1 MEARTV
7 PALLLC
13 AVAALSMG
21 ANYRTQNFMVSAPTP
36 QLATEIGQ
44 AAENFRAKLSVE
56 WLGRELPPWPQAC
69 PIEAQVAPHLGA
81 GGATSFVF
89 IQNQPR
95 DWTMS
100 IQGSRERVLDSVL
113 PHEITHT
120 IFATH
125 FGRPLPRWADEGA
138 CTTVEHSSEKM
149 KQEQNLIVFLKSSR
163 GIAFNKMF
171 AMKEYPKD
179 ILPLYSQ
186 GFSLARFLIQ
196 QGGKR
201 KYVDYV
207 GEGMQ
212 TNDWNGVTR
221 KFYGFQDLSDLQ
233 VSWLGW
239 VKQGSPA
246 TAIAATTPDTAAGET
261 RLVAATNDPPANAL
275 PVRDAALTPE
285 KTSAVSYA
293 SGDASKAAPAR
304 PAPNA
309 DRVAKPSA
317 TGWYTKMKNAAAS
330 GIPLEEENP
339 VAASSTSVGAIP
351 TNAIPANVV
360 PLNPAKPAVAESIPQ
375 EPRDNALPSRSVS
388 RPPNPEPARQVILEW
403 SRRPGETATR

>member
-1 MEARTV
+1 MEARIV
-7 PALLLC
+7 PALSLC
-13 AVAALSMG
+13 AFAVLSMG
-21 ANYRTQNFMVSAPTP
+21 AGYRTQNFIVSAPTP

-44 AAENFRAKLSVE
+44 AAEDFRAKLAVE

-221 KFYGFQDLSDLQ
+221 KHYGFQDLSDLQ
-233 VSWLGW
+233 VSWLAW
-239 VKQGSPA
+239 VKQGSPT
-246 TAIAATTPDTAAGET
+246 TAIAAATTPDSVTGET
-261 RLVAATNDPPANAL
+261 RLAAVGADLPANAL
-275 PVRDAALTPE
+275 PIRQGAAPTE
-285 KTSAVSYA
+285 KAASVSYA
-293 SGDASKAAPAR
+293 SDRATKPSPAKDATDRAAR
-304 PAPNA
+304 PA
-309 DRVAKPSA
+309 A
-317 TGWYTKMKNAAAS
+317 TGWYTRMKDAAAS
-330 GIPLEEENP
+330 GSPVSIASP
-339 VAASSTSVGAIP
+339 VAAVVPVKANP
-351 TNAIPANVV
+351 IPAN
-360 PLNPAKPAVAESIPQ
+360 EIPQ
-375 EPRDNALPSRSVS
+375 EPREAAVPSQSVS
-388 RPPNPEPARQVILEW
+388 RPQALEPARQVILEW
-403 SRRPGETATR
+403 SRRPGETAAR

>member
-1 MEARTV
+1 MEARIV
-7 PALLLC
+7 PALSLC
-13 AVAALSMG
+13 ALAVLSMG
-21 ANYRTQNFMVSAPTP
+21 ANYRTQNFIVSAPTP

-44 AAENFRAKLSVE
+44 AAESFRATLAVE

-89 IQNQPR
+89 IQGQPR

-221 KFYGFQDLSDLQ
+221 KHYGFQDLSELQ

-239 VKQGSPA
+239 VKQGSP
-246 TAIAATTPDTAAGET
+246 TAIAAATNSDTPAGET
-261 RLVAATNDPPANAL
+261 RLAAATSEAPINAL
-275 PVRDAALTPE
+275 PVREVAARSENAGSVTY
-285 KTSAVSYA
+285 TS
-293 SGDASKAAPAR
+293 DRASKANPRRDTAAERGSR
-304 PAPNA
+304 PA
-309 DRVAKPSA
+309 A
-317 TGWYTKMKNAAAS
+317 TGWYTRMKDAAAT
-330 GIPLEEENP
+330 GVPLDEASP
-339 VAASSTSVGAIP
+339 VAAVVPEKASL
-351 TNAIPANVV
+351 IPAN
-360 PLNPAKPAVAESIPQ
+360 EIPQ
-375 EPRDNALPSRSVS
+375 EPRNAAVPSRSVS
-388 RPPNPEPARQVILEW
+388 RPQAIEPARQVILEW
-403 SRRPGETATR
+403 SRRPDEGARR